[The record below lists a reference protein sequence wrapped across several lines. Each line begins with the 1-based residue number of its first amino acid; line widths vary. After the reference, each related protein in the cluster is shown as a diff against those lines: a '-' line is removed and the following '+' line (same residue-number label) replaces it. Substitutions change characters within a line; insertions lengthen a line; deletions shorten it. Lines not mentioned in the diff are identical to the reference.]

1 MTKVDEVEDQ
11 PCISSRTFCGIAD
24 AHGIESFMP
33 KVANTQTGIM
43 QLRATTNRQR
53 HAVYFEL
60 ELDDANADIIEKQM
74 QDGKYAEALKDLKVI
89 VDEDELPIR
98 LAGGGDVAASFNLIP
113 NPDLDPWG

>member
-1 MTKVDEVEDQ
+1 MTKLVDKFKDQ
-11 PCISSRTFCGIAD
+11 TCSRTFCGVAD

-33 KVANTQTGIM
+33 KEANTHAGLM

-60 ELDDANADIIEKQM
+60 ELDEANAEIIEEQM
-74 QDGKYAEALKDLKVI
+74 QNGNCAKALLELKVI
-89 VDEDELPIR
+89 VDEEELPVR

>member
-1 MTKVDEVEDQ
+1 MTKLVDEFKDQ
-11 PCISSRTFCGIAD
+11 TCSRTFCGIAD

-33 KVANTQTGIM
+33 KEANTQAGIM

-60 ELDDANADIIEKQM
+60 ELDDANADIIGKQM

-89 VDEDELPIR
+89 VDEEELPIR